1 MTPSQLL
8 QRIPEGTPPIIE
20 GQNFDRQ
27 QLEET
32 VPCAGAHYTSEAME
46 EDFSM
51 AVELLMTTPT
61 FLEFLRDVD
70 DKFEDILSEKAR
82 EALDAHLA
90 TIEDFTGQ
98 WINRD

>member
-8 QRIPEGTPPIIE
+8 QRIPEAAPPIVIE

-27 QLEET
+27 QLEV

-46 EDFSM
+46 EDFST

-70 DKFEDILSEKAR
+70 DKYNDILSEKAR
-82 EALDAHLA
+82 EALDSHLA
-90 TIEDFTGQ
+90 TIEEFTGQ

>member
-8 QRIPEGTPPIIE
+8 QRIPDKPPPVVIE
-20 GQNFDRQ
+20 NECF
-27 QLEET
+27 EET

-46 EDFSM
+46 EDFST

-70 DKFEDILSEKAR
+70 DKYESILSEKAR

-90 TIEDFTGQ
+90 TIEEFTGQ

>member
-1 MTPSQLL
+1 MTPTQLL

-27 QLEET
+27 QLEA
-32 VPCAGAHYTSEAME
+32 VPCSGAHYTSEAME

-51 AVELLMTTPT
+51 AVELLMAVPT
-61 FLEFLRDVD
+61 FLEFLRDTD

-82 EALDAHLA
+82 EALDAHLV